1 MSPCQVALL
10 YPGDREARRSP
21 APEESRFLPLFQALA
36 ELAVQAEPA
45 VYHDDFCDDVRR
57 QLMAVDGLLVWMNPI
72 QDGRHRSMLGV
83 MLRDVAAAGVFVSA
97 HPDVI
102 MKLGTKEVL
111 YTTRGIGWGSDV
123 ALYRSGTQLRA
134 ELPARLHAGAR
145 VLKRLRGHS

>member
-1 MSPCQVALL
+1 MSPCRVALL
-10 YPGDREARRSP
+10 YPGDREARRRA

-45 VYHDDFCDDVRR
+45 GSPGHFCDDGRR
-57 QLMAVDGLLVWMNPI
+57 QLMAGDGLLVWMNPI
-72 QDGRHRSMLGV
+72 QDGRNRSMLDA

-123 ALYRSGTQLRA
+123 ALYRSGTQFRA
-134 ELPARLHAGAR
+134 ELPARLEAG
-145 VLKRLRGHS
+145 